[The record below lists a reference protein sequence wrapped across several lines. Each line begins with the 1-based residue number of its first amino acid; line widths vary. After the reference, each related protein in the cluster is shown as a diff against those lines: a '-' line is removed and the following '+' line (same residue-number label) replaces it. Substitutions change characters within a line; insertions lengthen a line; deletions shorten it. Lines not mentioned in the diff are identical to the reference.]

1 MDRSEGVTATLAYIM
16 KINRSN
22 GSLLRSIG
30 QVAGSDIGAL
40 ASRKAPQRAP
50 AMPIG
55 LAASSAQA
63 LVKLL
68 RPERPEIASSFGRVA
83 VG

>member
-1 MDRSEGVTATLAYIM
+1 MDRSEGVTATLARIM

-22 GSLLRSIG
+22 GSLLGSIG
-30 QVAGSDIGAL
+30 QIAGSDVGAV

-63 LVKLL
+63 LVNRL
-68 RPERPEIASSFGRVA
+68 RPERPEIVSGYGRVA